1 METISQSFAVG
12 GIWMWVILILGIIS
26 YLTSIVALAF
36 LAVSTRKRLRLT
48 LIWLGAVLLAFG
60 ISIFVIGAVAYGVGM
75 SQVEHAL
82 AFVEASLV
90 DTAREQGTREA
101 MLPLNFSLII
111 GGFPTLV
118 GIVSLIR
125 GVKTPRKQLAVSSEL

>member
-1 METISQSFAVG
+1 MMETITQAFHAG

-36 LAVSTRKRLRLT
+36 LGVSFRKRLRLT
-48 LIWLGAVLLAFG
+48 LIWFGVVLLILG
-60 ISIFVIGAVAYGVGM
+60 LSIFVIGGVAYGVGI

-118 GIVSLIR
+118 GLVALIR
-125 GVKTPRKQLAVSSEL
+125 GVKTPRKQ

>member
-1 METISQSFAVG
+1 METILQSFAAG
-12 GIWMWVILILGIIS
+12 GVWMWVILILGIIS
-26 YLTSIVALAF
+26 YLTSVVALAF
-36 LAVSTRKRLRLT
+36 LAVSTRKRLRLA
-48 LIWLGAVLLAFG
+48 LICLGVVLLVFG
-60 ISIFVIGAVAYGVGM
+60 ISIFVIGVVAYGVGM

-90 DTAREQGTREA
+90 ERAREQGTREA

-118 GIVSLIR
+118 GLVSLIR
-125 GVKTPRKQLAVSSEL
+125 GLKTPRKQ